1 MKTHE
6 IKVELYKRHGGVQ
19 SIVAKQV
26 GVDRQNV
33 DNVLKHVGTERAAKV
48 LKIAH
53 GISQAIERPI
63 DEIFPEL
70 AEAVDIFKR
79 GCSCNG

>member
-1 MKTHE
+1 METHD

-19 SIVAKQV
+19 SIVAKNV
-26 GVDRQNV
+26 GVNRQNV
-33 DNVLKHVGTERAAKV
+33 DNVIKHVGTTRAATV

-63 DEIFPEL
+63 GEIFPEL
-70 AEAVDIFKR
+70 SEAVGILKN
-79 GCSCNG
+79 GCSCKG

>member
-19 SIVAKQV
+19 SIVAKNV

-33 DNVLKHVGTERAAKV
+33 DNVLKHVGTSRAART

-53 GISQAIERPI
+53 GISEAIERPI
-63 DEIFPEL
+63 EEVFPEL
-70 AEAVDIFKR
+70 ADVVGVFR
-79 GCSCNG
+79 HGCSCES